1 MNKICTDIEQSK
13 KLIELGI
20 DVNTAD
26 MLWTYD
32 FTVNDIN
39 GLNIISEQFNPEEN
53 DILAWSLSAL
63 LDILAKETR
72 NIDEDGYIVLSS
84 YKGNWWNISS
94 INCVDEEIKESNS
107 PLDAAF
113 EMVCRLLENKKI

>member
-1 MNKICTDIEQSK
+1 MNKICTSLEQSK

-39 GLNIISEQFNPEEN
+39 GLNVISNHFKPEEN
-53 DILAWSLSAL
+53 DVPSWSLSAL
-63 LDILAKETR
+63 LDILAKEMH
-72 NIDEDGYIVLSS
+72 NIDEDGYVVLSS
-84 YKGNWWNISS
+84 YKGNWWNISP
-94 INCVDEEIKESNS
+94 INCNSEEIKESNS

-113 EMVCRLLENKKI
+113 EMVCWLLENKKI